1 MKALDILL
9 AILLSVAGGRVPGLC
24 QALTGDSKAPAQM
37 TDDRY
42 PVRQDRGLFLFRKEV
57 EEVVLNL
64 SVLDEKRRLIND
76 LSDSNFTVFENGQ
89 SQEITSFR
97 HEDIPVAMGLVV
109 DSSASMIEI
118 RTAVNQA
125 ALNLVNASNERDQ
138 VFIVNFNKDW
148 YLDQDFTSDVSK
160 LRRALAQVEFRGS
173 TALFDAIKASAV
185 YLKANVTL
193 EKKVLI
199 VITDGDDNMSS
210 STLQETAQELAV
222 RDGPIVYAIG
232 ILNDEREHRLERA
245 LRLIAES
252 TGGIAYLPKSVEEV
266 NTISMRV
273 ARDIRNQYTI
283 SYRPSTPKE
292 DCRYRTIKVLAN
304 APRNGK
310 LIVRTKTGYFPE
322 QHCAFR

>member
-1 MKALDILL
+1 MKAFAILL
-9 AILLSVAGGRVPGLC
+9 TIYLSVAGDSVPSPC
-24 QALTGDSKAPAQM
+24 QVLTSDGEAPKQM
-37 TDDRY
+37 LDQRS
-42 PVRQDRGLFLFRKEV
+42 PVRQDLGLFRFRKEV

-64 SVLDEKRRLIND
+64 SVLDERHQPVSYLNI
-76 LSDSNFTVFENGQ
+76 SNFTVTESGKPQ
-89 SQEITSFR
+89 KITSFR
-97 HEDIPVAMGLVV
+97 REDIPVAMGLVV

-118 RTAVNQA
+118 RSAVNQA

-148 YLDQDFTSDVSK
+148 YLDQGFTSDVNK
-160 LRRALAQVEFRGS
+160 LRSALDQVEFRGS
-173 TALFDAIKASAV
+173 TALFDAMRASV
-185 YLKANVTL
+185 DYLKTNVAL
-193 EKKVLI
+193 EKRVLI

-210 STLQETAQELAV
+210 NTLQETAQALAV
-222 RDGPIVYAIG
+222 KDGPIVYTIG
-232 ILNDEREHRLERA
+232 ILHDERKERLERA

-266 NTISMRV
+266 NAISMQV

-292 DCRYRTIKVLAN
+292 DCGYRTIKVVVN